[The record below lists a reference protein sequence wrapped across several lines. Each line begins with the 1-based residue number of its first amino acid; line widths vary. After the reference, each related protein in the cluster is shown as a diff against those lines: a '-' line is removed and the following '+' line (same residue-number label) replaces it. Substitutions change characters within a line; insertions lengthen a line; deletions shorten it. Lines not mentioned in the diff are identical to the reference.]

1 MAAPTNLSS
10 VPNDLSME
18 YFSDADL
25 TKRAQE
31 RGYNFFTNGYVHGV
45 RLFTTSDELCVD
57 VAAKCYRSMKKNE
70 HPHAV
75 SLTINRK
82 DKIFT
87 ERHCSCQAG

>member
-57 VAAKCYRSMKKNE
+57 VAAKCYRSMKK
-70 HPHAV
+70 
-75 SLTINRK
+75 K
-82 DKIFT
+82 
-87 ERHCSCQAG
+87 